1 MEEKATQA
9 SEAGAEMKDEADT
22 TVDAATVEE
31 EVKKEVEKKAAG
43 SG

>member
-9 SEAGAEMKDEADT
+9 SEAGAEMKEEAAKAVDEAP
-22 TVDAATVEE
+22 AEE
-31 EVKKEVEKKAAG
+31 EVKQEVEKKAAG